1 MAGLKICTRWR
12 AYSARRKRR
21 ISSSLFPE
29 NIGPTTT
36 SIQPMLPL
44 TMSTRALLFAPR
56 LSAGCGR
63 RTAVLSG
70 IVRSC
75 VVKRCKGDSGGQAK
89 RFGAG
94 DEVCGKHAPCALAI
108 AYTGLSGKLIDSY
121 GQFRAMQQNF
131 VGQRVRQL
139 DCSGRAEI
147 AAAAVGDISPA
158 LQEYAANI
166 VFIGDIE
173 ATFEAHIEVGAF
185 VSGFQGT
192 DERFRPLACTA
203 HQLLPG
209 GGRVG
214 DAAFHFTAKYL
225 QNGVGAEHL

>member
-44 TMSTRALLFAPR
+44 TMSTRALLFPPR

-89 RFGAG
+89 RFRAG
-94 DEVCGKHAPCALAI
+94 DQVCGKHAPGALAI
-108 AYTGLSGKLIDSY
+108 AYPCLSRELVDGY
-121 GQFRAMQQNF
+121 GQFGAVQKDF
-131 VGQRVRQL
+131 VGKRVRQL

-147 AAAAVGDISPA
+147 AAAAIGDISPA

-173 ATFEAHIEVGAF
+173 AAFEAHIEVCALVG
-185 VSGFQGT
+185 GFQEC
-192 DERFRPLACTA
+192 D
-203 HQLLPG
+203 
-209 GGRVG
+209 
-214 DAAFHFTAKYL
+214 
-225 QNGVGAEHL
+225 